1 MILNCYLL
9 KQLMLLFGLT
19 VGLLSGVGVAIGT
32 LSDLAYQINNYNLP
46 LVIALKIF
54 FLKIPEY
61 VAYGL
66 PIATLLTTLI
76 VYGRLNSDREIIA
89 LKSIGISVKQI
100 ILPAIYFSTL
110 ITIITLIINEA
121 IVPQANYQVTLL
133 QQPFLPKT
141 NFTESKKDIF
151 YPEYELVGD
160 REKQLKRLY
169 FAEKFE
175 QEKFKNIVVM
185 SWSSQKD
192 RSSLNTPLVANFDE
206 FRGNSVFSR
215 RSLSDSNFSQ
225 TWGRGAKIRDR
236 LEQIITAKYAFWNER
251 DDSWYLQQGTI
262 DNLSNKTVE
271 TIRTNFKNY
280 ELKLPKTLFEIVTR
294 ERDPYAMNL
303 TQAREYLRLILDSNN
318 SKKIRLFQVR
328 IQQKIAF
335 PSICLIFAFIGSSL
349 GATFSNLNRS
359 RSFGFCIAIV
369 FSYYVLGFTIGSLGI
384 AGLVSPLIAAWL
396 PNAIALGSGLWLLKR
411 AN

>member
-9 KQLMLLFGLT
+9 KQLIIFFGLT

-54 FLKIPEY
+54 LLKIPEY
-61 VAYGL
+61 IAYGL
-66 PIATLLTTLI
+66 PIGTLLTTLI

-89 LKSIGISVKQI
+89 LKSVGISVNRI
-100 ILPAIYFSTL
+100 ILPVIYFSTL
-110 ITIITLIINEA
+110 ITIITLFINEA

-141 NFTESKKDIF
+141 NFTEAKKDIF
-151 YPEYELVGD
+151 YPEYELVNGQD
-160 REKQLKRLY
+160 KQLKRLY
-169 FAEKFE
+169 YAESFE
-175 QEKFKNIVVM
+175 GKRFKNIVIM
-185 SWSSQKD
+185 SWSSEKD
-192 RSSLNTPLVANFDE
+192 RSLLNTPLVTNLD
-206 FRGNSVFSR
+206 SD
-215 RSLSDSNFSQ
+215 LSQ
-225 TWGRGAKIRDR
+225 AWGVRGAKIIDR
-236 LEQIITAKYAFWNER
+236 LEQIIIAKSASWNEGVN
-251 DDSWYLQQGTI
+251 SWHLQQGII
-262 DNLSNKTVE
+262 DRLNNKTVE
-271 TIRTNFKNY
+271 TIRTSFKNY
-280 ELKLPKTLFEIVTR
+280 ELKLPKTLFKIATQ

-318 SKKIRLFQVR
+318 SQKIRLFQVR

-335 PSICLIFAFIGSSL
+335 PSICLIFALIGSSL
-349 GATFSNLNRS
+349 GVTFSNLNRS
-359 RSFGFCIAIV
+359 QSFGFCIAIV

-396 PNAIALGSGLWLLKR
+396 PNAIALGFGLWLLKR